1 MALGVVSLTAMKSF
15 LSFVSFV
22 SFVSLV
28 FAAFPAAS
36 QAPPETRPDFSGT
49 WSLDRSI
56 STDLD
61 KASLDPATNR
71 GSQGAGRRG
80 GGFGGGYRGRGG
92 FGGSGGSRPT
102 YRDSSSDMTSD
113 ERARLSTL
121 TDELKKGSATLVISH
136 HDPSL
141 VINDS
146 LDHTQFFQT
155 TGGSDEHPLA
165 STKITSTTHW
175 EESRLVTEYDLGSR
189 KLVYTYALLPATRQM
204 VLRVRL
210 EANAGGRATGSE
222 IKLVYTQPAVP
233 PQASSPKPPAS
244 N

>member
-1 MALGVVSLTAMKSF
+1 MKSLLSPLVHHVRFVLF
-15 LSFVSFV
+15 LSPVPSGSFVFFVSFV
-22 SFVSLV
+22 SFVSAQ
-28 FAAFPAAS
+28 AAFPAAS
-36 QAPPETRPDFSGT
+36 QVPAETRPDFSGT

-56 STDLD
+56 STDLAR
-61 KASLDPATNR
+61 ASFDPATDR

-80 GGFGGGYRGRGG
+80 GGSGGGFGGRGG
-92 FGGSGGSRPT
+92 FGGPGGSRPR
-102 YRDSSSDMTSD
+102 YRDSSSDMTAD
-113 ERARLSTL
+113 ERARLSAL

-146 LDHTQFFQT
+146 LDRTQFFQT
-155 TGGSDEHPLA
+155 TGSSDEHPLA
-165 STKITSTTHW
+165 STKISSTTRW

-210 EANAGGRATGSE
+210 EANTGGRPGPE
-222 IKLVYTQPAVP
+222 VKLVYTQS
-233 PQASSPKPPAS
+233 SSPS
-244 N
+244 Q